1 MRHGEMTHHKSLALK
16 SLPNWRLMANEQK
29 VSDRIPLI
37 RLNDDRTLVTKN
49 GDLARVFRL
58 SGIVTETLAEE
69 QVLAARD
76 ALANLYRQHGRSG
89 SAFYLHTIRRRLATT
104 NFTASDT
111 TPDGFAGYVAR
122 LREAELSSGSL
133 AEVTHTLTVLQRPAS
148 GAGSLLS
155 SIFGGT
161 RDKTDGTSQSMAH
174 SLARRR
180 LDEVSLA
187 IETLLARLRPT
198 ALTEDDPRLT
208 GFLSMLVN
216 GRATP
221 MHSTAP
227 GLDTLLPTHRPIFRG
242 ETLELLGPAPNDHR
256 VVGMLAL
263 KGYGDT
269 THPAMLDAALASDAE
284 FILTQ
289 SFVPREMTDTLSR
302 MKWTRRKM
310 LAGEDEAQSLAED
323 LEAAT
328 DAVASGREV
337 FGDHQL
343 SLAVLADN
351 QDDLAAQLSDLAT
364 VLTGA
369 GLRPTREDIALEA
382 LWWAQLPGNMAY
394 RARTA
399 LISAQNFAD
408 LAPCHAF
415 AGGET
420 ANLTWG
426 APIALLETQSGTP
439 FHFSFHGPGKAAN
452 GNTLIFG
459 PSGAGKTALIGF
471 LMASASALPTPPRIF
486 AFDKDRG
493 MEAAIRALSGSYAAI
508 HAEDLAG
515 FNPFREATDPR
526 GQAWLRDWIA
536 AKLGRPATPQE
547 RRRIAEAVTA
557 NAVAP
562 IGERRFSDFAKRFG
576 DLESEDPII
585 LALDEW
591 HSDGA
596 RAWLFD
602 AQGDALDLT
611 NLITGFDMTTI
622 LRDPIGSEA
631 FIDYAFHRLDR
642 ALESGEP
649 TLIVLDEAW
658 RLLKSGVFAA
668 KIEDWLK
675 TVRKM
680 NGAVVFLTQEPEDAA
695 RSGIAPAIVNSTMT
709 KIFFPNET
717 ASPPIYRDVFG
728 LTEREFEL
736 IRTTPRERRSFLVK
750 QGGASSFVRLDLGAA
765 PELIKV
771 FSGTAQSVAE
781 LARLRAEHGDDW
793 LSHYM
798 EV

>member
-1 MRHGEMTHHKSLALK
+1 MEDQAIRPGSLALR
-16 SLPNWRLMANEQK
+16 SVPQWRVIANEQK

-37 RLNDDRTLVTKN
+37 RFEDARTLVTKN

-58 SGIVTETLAEE
+58 GGIVTETLAER

-76 ALANLYRQHGRSG
+76 ALANLYRQHGRTG
-89 SAFYLHTIRRRLATT
+89 TAFYLHTIRRRLAADELPTR
-104 NFTASDT
+104 
-111 TPDGFAGYVAR
+111 PIPQGFPGYVEQ
-122 LREAELSSGSL
+122 LRRAEFSSGSL
-133 AEVTHTLTVLQRPAS
+133 AELTHTLTVLQRPMEAT
-148 GAGSLLS
+148 GKFLS
-155 SIFGGT
+155 FLS
-161 RDKTDGTSQSMAH
+161 DKTSTEEGSRSRV
-174 SLARRR
+174 LARRR

-187 IETLLARLRPT
+187 IETLLARLGPE
-198 ALTEDDPRLT
+198 ALTKDDPRLT

-216 GRATP
+216 GRN
-221 MHSTAP
+221 TAMRP
-227 GLDTLLPTHRPIFRG
+227 TESGLDLLLPTHRPIFRG
-242 ETLELLGPAPNDHR
+242 ETLELRGSAPEDR
-256 VVGMLAL
+256 RFIGMLAL
-263 KGYGDT
+263 KAYGDT
-269 THPAMLDAALASDAE
+269 THPAMLDAALSSDAE

-289 SFVPREMTDTLSR
+289 SFVPREVSDTLAR

-310 LAGEDEAQSLAED
+310 LAGEDEARSLAEELD
-323 LEAAT
+323 SAT
-328 DAVASGREV
+328 DAVASGREI

-343 SLAVLADN
+343 SLAVLSDSEDA
-351 QDDLAAQLSDLAT
+351 LAASLSDLST
-364 VLTGA
+364 VLTSG

-408 LAPCHAF
+408 LAPCHSF
-415 AGGET
+415 AQGQHS
-420 ANLTWG
+420 NLTWG

-439 FHFSFHGPGKAAN
+439 FHFNFHGSGQSAN

-471 LMASASALPTPPRIF
+471 LMTSTRGLPKPPRIF

-493 MEAAIRALSGSYAAI
+493 MEAAIRALGGSYSAI
-508 HAEDLAG
+508 HPEDLAG
-515 FNPFREATDPR
+515 FNPFKAATDVR
-526 GQAWLRDWIA
+526 SQAWLRDWIA
-536 AKLGRPATPQE
+536 TKLGRAATPRE

-557 NAVAP
+557 NAIAP
-562 IGERRFSDFAKRFG
+562 ENERRFQSFAARFG
-576 DLESEDPII
+576 GIEDDDPIA

-596 RAWLFD
+596 KAWLFD
-602 AQGDALDLT
+602 SQDDSLDLT
-611 NLITGFDMTTI
+611 QPVTGFDMTAI
-622 LRDPIGSEA
+622 LRDPSGSEA
-631 FIDYAFHRLDR
+631 FIDYAFHQLDR

-675 TVRKM
+675 TVRKL

-695 RSGIAPAIVNSTMT
+695 RSEIAPAIVNSTMT

-717 ASPPIYRDVFG
+717 ASEPVYREVFG

-736 IRTTPRERRSFLVK
+736 IRSVPRERRSFLVK
-750 QGGASSFVRLDLGAA
+750 QGGTSSFARLDLGGT

-771 FSGTAQSVAE
+771 FSGTAQTVHE
-781 LARLRAEHGDDW
+781 LARLRAEYSDDW

>member
-1 MRHGEMTHHKSLALK
+1 MPRGSLALK
-16 SLPNWRLMANEQK
+16 SLPNWRVMANEQK
-29 VSDRIPLI
+29 ISDRIALI
-37 RLNDDRTLVTKN
+37 RFDDARTLVTKS

-58 SGIVTETLAEE
+58 SGIVTETLAEA

-76 ALANLYRQHGRSG
+76 ALASLYRQHGRSG
-89 SAFYLHTIRRRLATT
+89 TAFYLHTIRRRLGADELPKRSVPPS
-104 NFTASDT
+104 F
-111 TPDGFAGYVAR
+111 PGYVEK
-122 LREAELSSGSL
+122 LRRAELGSGSL
-133 AEVTHTLTVLQRPAS
+133 AEVTHTLTVLQRPARGTAKVMS
-148 GAGSLLS
+148 F
-155 SIFGGT
+155 FG
-161 RDKTDGTSQSMAH
+161 DDTDSEDRNRARV
-174 SLARRR
+174 LARRR

-187 IETLLARLRPT
+187 IQTLLARLGPEP
-198 ALTEDDPRLT
+198 LLQDDPRLT

-221 MHSTAP
+221 MNNVSA
-227 GLDTLLPTHRPIFRG
+227 GLDVLLPTHRPVFRG
-242 ETLELLGPAPNDHR
+242 ETLELFGPAPEDHR
-256 VVGMLAL
+256 HIGMLAL
-263 KGYGDT
+263 KGYGDA
-269 THPAMLDAALASDAE
+269 THPDLLDAALSSDAE

-289 SFVPREMTDTLSR
+289 SFVPREVSDTLSR

-310 LAGEDEAQSLAED
+310 LAGEDEARSLAEE
-323 LEAAT
+323 LESAT
-328 DAVASGREV
+328 DAVASGREL

-351 QDDLAAQLSDLAT
+351 AGDLAAQLSDLST

-382 LWWAQLPGNMAY
+382 LWWAQLPGNLRY

-415 AGGET
+415 ARGET
-420 ANLTWG
+420 HSANLTWG
-426 APIALLETQSGTP
+426 APVALLETQSGTP
-439 FHFSFHGPGKAAN
+439 YHFSFHGPGKAAN

-471 LMASASALPTPPRIF
+471 LMTSCLNLPTPPRIF

-493 MEAAIRALSGSYAAI
+493 MEAAIRALGGTYSAI
-508 HAEDLAG
+508 HPDEMGG
-515 FNPFREATDPR
+515 FNPSRAATDAR
-526 GQAWLRDWIA
+526 GQEWLRGWTA
-536 AKLGRPATPQE
+536 ARLERPATPQE
-547 RRRIAEAVTA
+547 RRRIAEAVAA
-557 NAVAP
+557 NADAP
-562 IGERRFSDFAKRFG
+562 EAERRFRHFAARFG
-576 DLESEDPII
+576 SIDDNDPIA

-591 HSDGA
+591 HSDGS

-602 AQGDALDLT
+602 AEDDQLDLSNT
-611 NLITGFDMTTI
+611 VTGFDMTAI
-622 LRDPIGSEA
+622 LRDAAGSEA

-675 TVRKM
+675 TVRKL

-695 RSGIAPAIVNSTMT
+695 RSEIAPAIVNSTMT
-709 KIFFPNET
+709 KIFFPNVT
-717 ASPPIYRDVFG
+717 ASARVYREVFG
-728 LTEREFEL
+728 LTETEFGL
-736 IRTTPRERRSFLVK
+736 IRTVPRERRSFLVK
-750 QGGASSFVRLDLGAA
+750 QGGTSSFARLDLSAA

-771 FSGTAQSVAE
+771 FSGTAQTNAE
-781 LARLRAEHGDDW
+781 LARLRTEHGDDW

>member
-1 MRHGEMTHHKSLALK
+1 MPRGSLALR
-16 SLPNWRLMANEQK
+16 SLPNWRAMANEQK

-37 RLNDDRTLVTKN
+37 RFDDTRTLVTKS
-49 GDLARVFRL
+49 GDLARVFHL
-58 SGIVTETLAEE
+58 GGIVTETLAEA

-76 ALANLYRQHGRSG
+76 ALAGLYRQHGRSG
-89 SAFYLHTIRRRLATT
+89 TAFYLHTIRRRLGA
-104 NFTASDT
+104 DEL
-111 TPDGFAGYVAR
+111 PIRPVPGGFPGYVEQ
-122 LREAELSSGSL
+122 LRRAELASGSL
-133 AEVTHTLTVLQRPAS
+133 AEVTHTLTVLQRPVRGTAK
-148 GAGSLLS
+148 LLS
-155 SIFGGT
+155 VFGGDAESEDRSRART
-161 RDKTDGTSQSMAH
+161 
-174 SLARRR
+174 LARRR

-187 IETLLARLRPT
+187 IVTLLARLRPE
-198 ALTEDDPRLT
+198 ALLQDDPHLT

-216 GRATP
+216 GRATLMRP
-221 MHSTAP
+221 ASN
-227 GLDTLLPTHRPIFRG
+227 GLDVLLPTHRPVFRG
-242 ETLELLGPAPNDHR
+242 ETLELFGPAPEDHR
-256 VVGMLAL
+256 NVGMLAL
-263 KGYGDT
+263 KGYGDA
-269 THPAMLDAALASDAE
+269 THPDLLDAALSSDAE

-289 SFVPREMTDTLSR
+289 SFVPREVSDTLSR

-310 LAGEDEAQSLAED
+310 LAGEDEARSLAEE
-323 LEAAT
+323 LESAT

-351 QDDLAAQLSDLAT
+351 RDDLAAQLSDLST
-364 VLTGA
+364 VLTAA

-382 LWWAQLPGNMAY
+382 LWWAQLPGNLAY

-415 AGGET
+415 ASGETKT

-426 APIALLETQSGTP
+426 APVALLETQSGTP
-439 FHFSFHGPGKAAN
+439 YHFSFHGPGKAAN

-471 LMASASALPTPPRIF
+471 LMASCFALPKPPRIF

-493 MEAAIRALSGSYAAI
+493 MEGAIRALGGRYAAI
-508 HAEDLAG
+508 HPDDMG
-515 FNPFREATDPR
+515 SFNPFRAATDAR
-526 GQAWLRDWIA
+526 GQEWLRNWIA
-536 AKLGRPATPQE
+536 ARLERSATPQE
-547 RRRIAEAVTA
+547 RRRIAEAAAA
-557 NAVAP
+557 NANAHDA
-562 IGERRFSDFAKRFG
+562 ERRFRHFAARFG
-576 DLESEDPII
+576 SIDGNDPIA

-591 HSDGA
+591 HSDGS

-602 AQGDALDLT
+602 AVEDQLDLSNT
-611 NLITGFDMTTI
+611 VTGFDMTAI
-622 LRDPIGSEA
+622 LRDAAGSEA

-675 TVRKM
+675 TVRKL

-695 RSGIAPAIVNSTMT
+695 RSEIAPAIVNSTMT

-717 ASPPIYRDVFG
+717 ASARVYRDVFG
-728 LTEREFEL
+728 LTETEFDL
-736 IRTTPRERRSFLVK
+736 LRTTPRERRSFLVK
-750 QGGASSFVRLDLGAA
+750 QGGSSSFARLDLSAA

-771 FSGTAQSVAE
+771 FSGTAQTNAE
-781 LARLRAEHGDDW
+781 LSRLRAEHGDDW

>member
-1 MRHGEMTHHKSLALK
+1 MPRGSLALR
-16 SLPNWRLMANEQK
+16 SLPGWRVMANEQEM
-29 VSDRIPLI
+29 SDRIPLI
-37 RLNDDRTLVTKN
+37 RFDDNRTLVTKS
-49 GDLARVFRL
+49 GDLARMFRL
-58 SGIVTETLAEE
+58 GGIVTETLAEA

-76 ALANLYRQHGRSG
+76 ALAGLYRQHGRSG
-89 SAFYLHTIRRRLATT
+89 TAFYLHTIRRRLGEGELPKRTVP
-104 NFTASDT
+104 S
-111 TPDGFAGYVAR
+111 GFPGYVEQ
-122 LREAELSSGSL
+122 LRRAELGSGSL
-133 AEVTHTLTVLQRPAS
+133 AEVTHTLTVLQRPARGTAKLVS
-148 GAGSLLS
+148 F
-155 SIFGGT
+155 FGDDSDSED
-161 RDKTDGTSQSMAH
+161 RNRARV
-174 SLARRR
+174 LARRR
-180 LDEVSLA
+180 LDEVTLA
-187 IETLLARLRPT
+187 IQTLLARLGPER
-198 ALTEDDPRLT
+198 LLQDDPRLT

-221 MHSTAP
+221 MGNVSA
-227 GLDTLLPTHRPIFRG
+227 GLDVLLPTHRPVFRG
-242 ETLELLGPAPNDHR
+242 ETLELFGPAPEDHR
-256 VVGMLAL
+256 HVGMLAL
-263 KGYGDT
+263 KGYGDA
-269 THPAMLDAALASDAE
+269 THPDLLDAALSSDAE

-289 SFVPREMTDTLSR
+289 SFVPREVSDTLSR

-310 LAGEDEAQSLAED
+310 LAGEDEARSLAEE

-328 DAVASGREV
+328 DAVASGREI

-343 SLAVLADN
+343 SLAVLADSG
-351 QDDLAAQLSDLAT
+351 DDLAAQLSDLST
-364 VLTGA
+364 VLTAA

-415 AGGET
+415 ANGET
-420 ANLTWG
+420 QTLTWG
-426 APIALLETQSGTP
+426 APVALLETQSGTP
-439 FHFSFHGPGKAAN
+439 YHFSFHGPGKAAN

-471 LMASASALPTPPRIF
+471 LMASTFMLPTPPRIF

-493 MEAAIRALSGSYAAI
+493 MEATIRALGGSYAAI
-508 HAEDLAG
+508 HPEDMSG
-515 FNPFREATDPR
+515 FNPFRAATDAR
-526 GQAWLRDWIA
+526 GQEWLRNWIA
-536 AKLGRPATPQE
+536 ARLERPATPQE
-547 RRRIAEAVTA
+547 RRRIAEAVAA
-557 NAVAP
+557 NADAP
-562 IGERRFSDFAKRFG
+562 EFERRFRHFAARFG
-576 DLESEDPII
+576 GINDDDPIA

-602 AQGDALDLT
+602 AGDDQLDLS
-611 NLITGFDMTTI
+611 NAVTGFDMTAI
-622 LRDPIGSEA
+622 LRDAAGSEA

-675 TVRKM
+675 TVRKL

-695 RSGIAPAIVNSTMT
+695 RSDIAPAIVNSTMT

-717 ASPPIYRDVFG
+717 ASARVYRDVFG
-728 LTEREFEL
+728 LTETEFEL
-736 IRTTPRERRSFLVK
+736 IRTIPRERRSFLVK
-750 QGGASSFVRLDLGAA
+750 QGGTSSFARLDLSAA

-781 LARLRAEHGDDW
+781 LARLRAEYGDDW
-793 LSHYM
+793 LSPYM